1 MATNTTIQGFA
12 PQIEPMAEEAYG
24 EAQNIFQQ
32 RMGEGY
38 TAPKTPLFTPFT
50 QPELDAQ
57 QRTLQIA
64 RGPGAGQDIQ
74 DASGYARQGVSGVG
88 SLIPGLMN
96 PYTTQVADVAKRRFA
111 EDYKRQVMNPL
122 ATASTTSGTRG
133 RIGKSG
139 DRDIVERQLA
149 QERMAQGMSDID
161 IQMLNAA
168 YNNAS
173 GLANEQRKRELQG
186 APLIGNLGLSAYQN
200 ELRSPE
206 LMSAVGEAQRGQ
218 LDLAR
223 QAQLAEEMAELG
235 YPESTLQ
242 QYFNFLGLGRAPTSE
257 TKTGPDGAGVLPG
270 GTSPR
275 GLAGIIKDFG
285 PTIAAIPGVIADIP
299 KVAQGA
305 RDAFT
310 AISSFFAEGGRV
322 SGGLA
327 SLPVRRAPGGSVG
340 PTGAQYRGAVQN
352 AYGGGID
359 TMSPEFRSTMVG
371 REYQDLMGAQN
382 IKIPSAMDTNYSPA
396 DIAAMA
402 RNIQRMP
409 LTKETSLG
417 QIGELF
423 TEYGLSALETKD
435 AAQKRAISAKAAAVA
450 GARESIDTVLDIEK
464 GGVERDKILSDA
476 TVKLV
481 EDAISSRDALT
492 AATQGGANE
501 NVIKQ
506 LTESANQSANFA
518 QEAVRQMAERFPG
531 IKLPDILS
539 NFKNV
544 NAATADDAKNNP
556 GTGVTAQA
564 ERTPEGKKR
573 LSESITNT
581 NTRLDEEKAK
591 LQ

>member
-38 TAPKTPLFTPFT
+38 TAPKTPLFTPFS

-57 QRTLQIA
+57 QRTLEIA
-64 RGPGAGQDIQ
+64 RGPGAGQAIQ

-88 SLIPGLMN
+88 SLIPDLMN

-122 ATASTTSGTRG
+122 ATAATLSGTRG
-133 RIGKSG
+133 TRPAI
-139 DRDIVERQLA
+139 ERQLA

-168 YNNAS
+168 YNNAA
-173 GLANEQRKRELQG
+173 GLADQQRQRELQG

-242 QYFNFLGLGRAPTSE
+242 QYLNFLGLGRAPTSE

-285 PTIAAIPGVIADIP
+285 PTIAAIPGAIADAP
-299 KVAQGA
+299 KVVQGA
-305 RDAFT
+305 QDAFKV
-310 AISSFFAEGGRV
+310 ISSWFAEGGRV

-327 SLPVRRAPGGSVG
+327 SLPVRRADGGSVG
-340 PTGAQYRGAVQN
+340 PTGPQYRGAVQN
-352 AYGGGID
+352 VYGGGID

-371 REYQDLMGAQN
+371 REYQNLMNAQN
-382 IKIPSAMDTNYSPA
+382 MKIPSAMDTNYSPA

-417 QIGELF
+417 QLGELF

-435 AAQKRAISAKAAAVA
+435 AAQKRAIGAKAAAVA

-492 AATQGGANE
+492 AATQGGAAE

-531 IKLPDILS
+531 IKLPDILP
-539 NFKNV
+539 NFKSV
-544 NAATADDAKNNP
+544 NAAIAGDAENDP
-556 GTGVTAQA
+556 GTGVTPKA
-564 ERTPEGKKR
+564 ERTAERKAGLLEGIK
-573 LSESITNT
+573 NT
-581 NTRLDEEKAK
+581 NTKIDEEKAK

>member
-24 EAQNIFQQ
+24 EAQNIFQK

-38 TAPKTPLFTPFT
+38 TAPKTPLFTPFS

-57 QRTLQIA
+57 QRTLEIA
-64 RGPGAGQDIQ
+64 RGPGAGQAID

-88 SLIPGLMN
+88 GLIPGLMN

-111 EDYKRQVMNPL
+111 ENYDRQVMNPL
-122 ATASTTSGTRG
+122 ATASTNSGTRG
-133 RIGKSG
+133 GSRSA
-139 DRDIVERQLA
+139 VERQLA
-149 QERMAQGMSDID
+149 QERRAQGMSDID
-161 IQMLNAA
+161 IQMLNA
-168 YNNAS
+168 NFDRAS
-173 GLANEQRKRELQG
+173 GLANQQRQRELQG

-223 QAQLAEEMAELG
+223 QAELAEEMAELG

-242 QYFNFLGLGRAPTSE
+242 QYFNFLGLGRAPTS
-257 TKTGPDGAGVLPG
+257 TSQTGPDTTGGGGLQG

-275 GLAGIIKDFG
+275 GLGGIIKDFG
-285 PTIAAIPGVIADIP
+285 PTIAAIPGVLASAP
-299 KVAQGA
+299 KAVQGA
-305 RDAFT
+305 QDAWKT
-310 AISSFFAEGGRV
+310 ISSWFAEGGRV

-340 PTGAQYRGAVQN
+340 PGAQYRAAVQE
-352 AYGGGID
+352 AYGGGIN

-371 REYQDLMGAQN
+371 REYQDLMNAQN
-382 IKIPSAMDTNYSPA
+382 IKIPAAMDTNYSPA

-417 QIGELF
+417 QLGEIF

-435 AAQKRAISAKAAAVA
+435 AAQKRAIGAKSAAVK
-450 GARESIDTVLDIEK
+450 GAQESINTVLDIEK

-476 TVKLV
+476 AVKLV
-481 EDAISSRDALT
+481 EDAISARAALT
-492 AATQGGANE
+492 AAVAGGQSDV

-506 LTESANQSANFA
+506 LRASADQAARYA
-518 QEAVRQMAERFPG
+518 QEGVKQLNARFG
-531 IKLPDILS
+531 IELPDTLP
-539 NFKNV
+539 NAEAV
-544 NAATADDAKNNP
+544 NTVIAGGAKPPPGVGLRTTPSPDLAAKI
-556 GTGVTAQA
+556 
-564 ERTPEGKKR
+564 KKTD
-573 LSESITNT
+573 LEIQQS
-581 NTRLDEEKAK
+581 K

>member
-38 TAPKTPLFTPFT
+38 TAPKTPLFTPFS
-50 QPELDAQ
+50 QPELEAQ
-57 QRTLQIA
+57 QRTLEIA
-64 RGPGAGQDIQ
+64 RGPGAGQAID

-122 ATASTTSGTRG
+122 ATAATGSGTRG
-133 RIGKSG
+133 VPGRSG
-139 DRDIVERQLA
+139 TRPAIERQLA

-161 IQMLNAA
+161 IQLLNAA

-173 GLANEQRKRELQG
+173 GLANQQRQRELQG

-206 LMSAVGEAQRGQ
+206 LMSAVGETQRGQ

-223 QAQLAEEMAELG
+223 QAALSQEMAELG

-242 QYFNFLGLGRAPTSE
+242 QYFNFLGLGRAPTSTSE
-257 TKTGPDGAGVLPG
+257 TRPDGGGVLQG

-275 GLAGIIKDFG
+275 GLGGIIKDFG
-285 PTIAAIPGVIADIP
+285 PTIAAIPGVIDSIP
-299 KVAQGA
+299 RVAQGA

-327 SLPVRRAPGGSVG
+327 SLPVRRAGGGGMG
-340 PTGAQYRGAVQN
+340 PTGAQYRAAVQN
-352 AYGGGID
+352 AYGGGIN

-371 REYQDLMGAQN
+371 RGYQDLMNAQN
-382 IKIPSAMDTNYSPA
+382 MKIPAAMDTNYSPG

-417 QIGELF
+417 QLGEIF

-435 AAQKRAISAKAAAVA
+435 AAQKRAIGAKSVAVA
-450 GARESIDTVLDIEK
+450 GAQESINTVLDIEK

-476 TVKLV
+476 AVKLV
-481 EDAISSRDALT
+481 EDAISAREALT
-492 AATQGGANE
+492 AAVAGGQSNV

-506 LTESANQSANFA
+506 LRASADQAARFA
-518 QEAVRQMAERFPG
+518 QEGVKQLNARFGIELPVTLPSAE
-531 IKLPDILS
+531 D
-539 NFKNV
+539 V
-544 NAATADDAKNNP
+544 NAAIEGDAENP
-556 GTGVTAQA
+556 KGVGVTPQA
-564 ERTPEGKKR
+564 ERTDKGKKV
-573 LSESITNT
+573 LSDGITNT
-581 NTRLDEEKAK
+581 LLKAEQSK
-591 LQ
+591 LQQQ

>member
-24 EAQNIFQQ
+24 EAQNIFQK

-38 TAPKTPLFTPFT
+38 TAPKTPLFTPFS

-57 QRTLQIA
+57 QRTLEIA
-64 RGPGAGQDIQ
+64 RGPGAGQAID

-122 ATASTTSGTRG
+122 ATAATSSGTQRG
-133 RIGKSG
+133 SRY
-139 DRDIVERQLA
+139 DAERLKA

-173 GLANEQRKRELQG
+173 GLANQQRQRELQG

-206 LMSAVGEAQRGQ
+206 LMSAVGETQRGQ

-223 QAQLAEEMAELG
+223 QAELAQEMAELN
-235 YPESTLQ
+235 YPERTIQ
-242 QYFNFLGLGRAPTSE
+242 QYFNFLGLGRAPTSTSE
-257 TKTGPDGAGVLPG
+257 TRPDGAGVLQG

-275 GLAGIIKDFG
+275 GLGGIIKEFGPTLAAIPGIIKDA
-285 PTIAAIPGVIADIP
+285 PQVLAAG
-299 KVAQGA
+299 KS
-305 RDAFT
+305 AFDT
-310 AISSFFAEGGRV
+310 ISSFFAEGGRV

-327 SLPVRRAPGGSVG
+327 SLPVRRAGGGGMG
-340 PTGAQYRGAVQN
+340 PGAQYRDRVQN
-352 AYGGGID
+352 AYGGGIN

-371 REYQDLMGAQN
+371 REYQDLMNAQN
-382 IKIPSAMDTNYSPA
+382 MKIPAAMDTNYSPG

-417 QIGELF
+417 QLGEIF

-435 AAQKRAISAKAAAVA
+435 AAQKRAIGAKAAAVA
-450 GARESIDTVLDIEK
+450 GARDSVDTVLDIEK

-476 TVKLV
+476 AVKLV
-481 EDAISSRDALT
+481 EDAISARDALT
-492 AATQGGANE
+492 AAAQGGANE

-506 LTESANQSANFA
+506 LTESADQAARFA
-518 QEAVRQMAERFPG
+518 QEGVKQLNARFGIELPVTLPSAE
-531 IKLPDILS
+531 D
-539 NFKNV
+539 V
-544 NAATADDAKNNP
+544 NAAIAGDAQTPP
-556 GTGVTAQA
+556 GIGVTPQA
-564 ERTPEGKKR
+564 ERTPEGRKSLTDDIKKQR
-573 LSESITNT
+573 TRIT
-581 NTRLDEEKAK
+581 EEQSK
-591 LQ
+591 LNQ